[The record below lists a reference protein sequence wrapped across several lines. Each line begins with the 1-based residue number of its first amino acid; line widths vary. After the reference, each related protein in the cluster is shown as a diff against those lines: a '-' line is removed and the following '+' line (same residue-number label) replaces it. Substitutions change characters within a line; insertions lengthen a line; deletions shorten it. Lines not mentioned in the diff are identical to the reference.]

1 MPIRLTLAAL
11 LLPAL
16 LITPVLAKSHGQILS
31 NGGPYSA
38 AAKPGADIPA
48 LCKDIVAK
56 QQSSKQAM
64 ADAAQLYFHG
74 TLMGQKCVPV
84 DYVKAITLMKA
95 SGHTGEYNGLV
106 HALKQRAAS
115 GNALAVAAVAKL
127 KL

>member
-1 MPIRLTLAAL
+1 MRLRFVLAA

-31 NGGPYSA
+31 GGSA
-38 AAKPGADIPA
+38 YNQVGKPGADIPA

-56 QQSSKQAM
+56 QNSSKQAM
-64 ADAAQLYFHG
+64 ADAADLYFHG
-74 TLMGQKCVPV
+74 TLMGQSCVKV

-106 HALKQRAAS
+106 HALKERAAT
-115 GNALAVAAVAKL
+115 GNSQAADAVAKL

>member
-1 MPIRLTLAAL
+1 
-11 LLPAL
+11 
-16 LITPVLAKSHGQILS
+16 
-31 NGGPYSA
+31 
-38 AAKPGADIPA
+38 
-48 LCKDIVAK
+48 
-56 QQSSKQAM
+56 M

-84 DYVKAITLMKA
+84 DYLKAITLMKA

-106 HALKQRAAS
+106 RALKQRATA